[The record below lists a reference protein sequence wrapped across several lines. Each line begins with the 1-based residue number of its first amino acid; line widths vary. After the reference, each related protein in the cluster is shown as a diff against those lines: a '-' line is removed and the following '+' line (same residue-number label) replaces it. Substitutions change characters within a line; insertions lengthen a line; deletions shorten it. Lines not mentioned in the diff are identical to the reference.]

1 MKYVKLQQDILKGV
15 DCSKITDKK
24 SPYMYGTT
32 EDHVAICIDGYV
44 LVFIPKKVYYLDND
58 KVFEG
63 LTSMTISH
71 FIKGREDAKLL
82 DDTGIIKTDPKNRK
96 CHILMNGD
104 EEIWLDEKLLKYF
117 DVKKDIHY
125 EGTTKKAG
133 VYVYEGKD
141 LVGYVCPV
149 NYWSK

>member
-15 DCSKITDKK
+15 DRSKITGKK
-24 SPYMYGTT
+24 SSYMYGMT

-71 FIKGREDAKLL
+71 FIKGREDAKPLEE
-82 DDTGIIKTDPKNRK
+82 TGIIKTDDTGRK
-96 CHILMNGD
+96 CIVLMNGD
-104 EEIWLDEKLLKYF
+104 EEIWLDEKLLNYF
-117 DVKKDIHY
+117 DLKNDVSY

-133 VYVYEGKD
+133 VFVYEGED
-141 LVGYVCPV
+141 LVGYVLPV
-149 NYWSK
+149 IH